1 MFNIGLSVGILSF
14 IDMKMAILG
23 CCVAFLQNKDFTD
36 NRGVFERV
44 NMNDFVNKKLVQCS

>member
-14 IDMKMAILG
+14 IDMKMAVLG
-23 CCVAFLQNKDFTD
+23 CCVAFLQNKDLTD

-44 NMNDFVNKKLVQCS
+44 NMDDFVNKKLMQ